1 MALIF
6 PRLAQNFIKNGYFP
20 TDEVTLERI
29 LGALDIDA
37 SRLRVLDPCCGEGTA
52 LAEIGNHLVGC
63 GAEVETLGVEFDKE
77 RAWHAK
83 RLLGKVLHA
92 DVHDVF
98 MSARAAGLLFLNP
111 PYGHGLSD
119 EARISNSKQAGERL
133 ELQFLKKTVGW
144 LATGGILVLIVP
156 HYVFSDEM
164 AILIAKNF
172 ERVSCWMAPEQRF
185 KQAVL
190 FGVKRRSP
198 GSHAELVKSLMAI
211 AGGELPPEL
220 PESWTAEPYLVPQA
234 SDEYR
239 FNAVRINGAELS
251 IDLEQF
257 ERSSSTLWSQ
267 FASHFQAGELIH
279 RPPLRQL
286 SSWHLALALAA
297 GQIGGFVT
305 SRSGRTLLIKGATYK
320 GKRVTVEL
328 EERNDGSVVETR
340 TATDVFVP
348 TIQAIDFTEGSE
360 HYGAVLT
367 IK

>member
-29 LGALDIDA
+29 ISALDIDGE
-37 SRLRVLDPCCGEGTA
+37 RLRVLDPCCGEGTA
-52 LAEIGNHLVGC
+52 LAEIGARLVEC

-92 DVHDVF
+92 DVNDVF

-119 EARISNSKQAGERL
+119 QAGISHGKQAGERL
-133 ELQFLKKTVGW
+133 ELQFMRKTAGW
-144 LATGGILVLIVP
+144 LATGGVLVLVVP
-156 HYVFSDEM
+156 HYTLTEDM
-164 AILIAKNF
+164 AMLIAKHF
-172 ERVSCWMAPEQRF
+172 ENVSCWMAPEQRF
-185 KQAVL
+185 KQAVI

-198 GSHAELVKSLMAI
+198 GSNAELVKSLTAV
-211 AGGELPPEL
+211 ATGDLPPEL
-220 PESWTAEPYLVPQA
+220 PENWTAEPYLVPQA
-234 SDEYR
+234 ADEFR
-239 FNAVRINGAELS
+239 FNAVRLNGAELS

-257 ERSSSTLWSQ
+257 DRSSSTLWSQ
-267 FASHFQAGELIH
+267 FTRHFDAGDFVH

-320 GKRVTVEL
+320 GKKVAVEH
-328 EERNDGSVVETR
+328 EERDNGSVVETR
-340 TATDVFVP
+340 IATDVFVP

-360 HYGAVLT
+360 HYGLILT